1 MAAGLL
7 TQSAAVSLL
16 PHTLSQS
23 ISERVGRAVARTGL
37 TPNLLTLIGLLGMG
51 GAGYLAAIGW
61 FWQAGLLML
70 AAGAFDL
77 FDGAVARYTN
87 QASDW
92 GAVFDAV
99 SDRLADFAILFG
111 LLFWYLGEERF
122 DRTAIILIMLSL
134 SGSMLVS
141 YTRSK
146 AAEFGIQIRS
156 GLGTRLERLLI
167 MAIGLLSGQVIAIL
181 WLLAALSNLTE
192 LFNSIKM
199 SNSLFSGL
207 TAVLYCSVERGF
219 CVNVSKTH
227 TTPSQSFYILL
238 LSPNH
243 KLWITNYS
251 YIRNACLEYR
261 CDIHVQCRKLKLQSK
276 HSNLYQTK

>member
-1 MAAGLL
+1 M
-7 TQSAAVSLL
+7 SLL

-77 FDGAVARYTN
+77 FDGAVARYTG

-181 WLLAALSNLTE
+181 WLLAALSNLTALQRWVMTWLATRQLEREAAAVQEPAPLESPFDRE
-192 LFNSIKM
+192 L
-199 SNSLFSGL
+199 
-207 TAVLYCSVERGF
+207 
-219 CVNVSKTH
+219 
-227 TTPSQSFYILL
+227 
-238 LSPNH
+238 
-243 KLWITNYS
+243 
-251 YIRNACLEYR
+251 
-261 CDIHVQCRKLKLQSK
+261 
-276 HSNLYQTK
+276 

>member
-1 MAAGLL
+1 M
-7 TQSAAVSLL
+7 SLL

-37 TPNLLTLIGLLGMG
+37 TPNLLTLIGLFGMG

-61 FWQAGLLML
+61 FWQAGIVML

-77 FDGAVARYTN
+77 FDGAVARYTG

-181 WLLAALSNLTE
+181 WLLAALSNLTALQRWTMTWLATRQLERESTAAQDPAPLESPFNRE
-192 LFNSIKM
+192 L
-199 SNSLFSGL
+199 
-207 TAVLYCSVERGF
+207 
-219 CVNVSKTH
+219 
-227 TTPSQSFYILL
+227 
-238 LSPNH
+238 
-243 KLWITNYS
+243 
-251 YIRNACLEYR
+251 
-261 CDIHVQCRKLKLQSK
+261 
-276 HSNLYQTK
+276 

>member
-61 FWQAGLLML
+61 FWQAGIVML

-181 WLLAALSNLTE
+181 WLLAALSNLTALQRWAMTWLATRQLEREATAAQEPAPLESPFNRE
-192 LFNSIKM
+192 L
-199 SNSLFSGL
+199 
-207 TAVLYCSVERGF
+207 
-219 CVNVSKTH
+219 
-227 TTPSQSFYILL
+227 
-238 LSPNH
+238 
-243 KLWITNYS
+243 
-251 YIRNACLEYR
+251 
-261 CDIHVQCRKLKLQSK
+261 
-276 HSNLYQTK
+276 

>member
-1 MAAGLL
+1 M
-7 TQSAAVSLL
+7 SLL

-23 ISERVGRAVARTGL
+23 ISERVARAVARTGL
-37 TPNLLTLIGLLGMG
+37 TPNALTLIGLFGMG
-51 GAGYLAAIGW
+51 GAAYLASIGW
-61 FWQAGLLML
+61 FWQAGVVML

-87 QASDW
+87 TASDW

-122 DRTAIILIMLSL
+122 NRDAVILITLSL

-156 GLGTRLERLLI
+156 GLGTRLERILI
-167 MAIGLLSGQVIAIL
+167 LVIGLLSGQVVAVL
-181 WLLAALSNLTE
+181 WLLAALSNLTALQRWVMTWLAARQLEREEADPPPAPTESPFTRE
-192 LFNSIKM
+192 L
-199 SNSLFSGL
+199 
-207 TAVLYCSVERGF
+207 
-219 CVNVSKTH
+219 
-227 TTPSQSFYILL
+227 
-238 LSPNH
+238 
-243 KLWITNYS
+243 
-251 YIRNACLEYR
+251 
-261 CDIHVQCRKLKLQSK
+261 
-276 HSNLYQTK
+276 

>member
-1 MAAGLL
+1 M
-7 TQSAAVSLL
+7 SLL

-23 ISERVGRAVARTGL
+23 ISERVARAVARTGL
-37 TPNLLTLIGLLGMG
+37 TPNALTLIGLLGMG
-51 GAGYLAAIGW
+51 GAAYLASIGW
-61 FWQAGLLML
+61 FWQAGVVML

-87 QASDW
+87 TASDW

-122 DRTAIILIMLSL
+122 NRDAVILIALSL

-156 GLGTRLERLLI
+156 GLGTRLERILI
-167 MAIGLLSGQVIAIL
+167 LVIGLLSGQVVAVL
-181 WLLAALSNLTE
+181 WLLAALSNLTALQRWVMTWLAARQLEREDADPPPAPTESPFTRE
-192 LFNSIKM
+192 L
-199 SNSLFSGL
+199 
-207 TAVLYCSVERGF
+207 
-219 CVNVSKTH
+219 
-227 TTPSQSFYILL
+227 
-238 LSPNH
+238 
-243 KLWITNYS
+243 
-251 YIRNACLEYR
+251 
-261 CDIHVQCRKLKLQSK
+261 
-276 HSNLYQTK
+276 

>member
-1 MAAGLL
+1 M
-7 TQSAAVSLL
+7 SLL

-23 ISERVGRAVARTGL
+23 ISERVARAVARTGL
-37 TPNLLTLIGLLGMG
+37 TPNALTIIGLFGMG
-51 GAGYLAAIGW
+51 GAAYLASIGW
-61 FWQAGLLML
+61 FWQAGVVML

-87 QASDW
+87 TASDW

-122 DRTAIILIMLSL
+122 NRDAVILIALSL

-156 GLGTRLERLLI
+156 GLGTRLERILI
-167 MAIGLLSGQVIAIL
+167 LAIGLLSGQVVAVL
-181 WLLAALSNLTE
+181 WLLAALSNLTALQRWVMTWLAARQLEQQDAEPPPAPTESPFSRE
-192 LFNSIKM
+192 L
-199 SNSLFSGL
+199 
-207 TAVLYCSVERGF
+207 
-219 CVNVSKTH
+219 
-227 TTPSQSFYILL
+227 
-238 LSPNH
+238 
-243 KLWITNYS
+243 
-251 YIRNACLEYR
+251 
-261 CDIHVQCRKLKLQSK
+261 
-276 HSNLYQTK
+276 

>member
-1 MAAGLL
+1 M
-7 TQSAAVSLL
+7 SLL

-51 GAGYLAAIGW
+51 GAGYLASIGW
-61 FWQAGLLML
+61 FWQAGIVML

-181 WLLAALSNLTE
+181 WLLAALSNLTALQRWTMTWLATRQLEREAAAAQEPSPLESPFDRE
-192 LFNSIKM
+192 L
-199 SNSLFSGL
+199 
-207 TAVLYCSVERGF
+207 
-219 CVNVSKTH
+219 
-227 TTPSQSFYILL
+227 
-238 LSPNH
+238 
-243 KLWITNYS
+243 
-251 YIRNACLEYR
+251 
-261 CDIHVQCRKLKLQSK
+261 
-276 HSNLYQTK
+276 

>member
-1 MAAGLL
+1 M
-7 TQSAAVSLL
+7 SLL

-181 WLLAALSNLTE
+181 WLLAALSNLTALQRWVMTWLATRQLEREAAAAQEPAPLESPFDRE
-192 LFNSIKM
+192 L
-199 SNSLFSGL
+199 
-207 TAVLYCSVERGF
+207 
-219 CVNVSKTH
+219 
-227 TTPSQSFYILL
+227 
-238 LSPNH
+238 
-243 KLWITNYS
+243 
-251 YIRNACLEYR
+251 
-261 CDIHVQCRKLKLQSK
+261 
-276 HSNLYQTK
+276 

>member
-1 MAAGLL
+1 M
-7 TQSAAVSLL
+7 SLL

-23 ISERVGRAVARTGL
+23 ISERVARAVARTGL
-37 TPNLLTLIGLLGMG
+37 TPNALTLIGLLGMG
-51 GAGYLAAIGW
+51 GAAYLASIGW
-61 FWQAGLLML
+61 FWQAGVVML

-87 QASDW
+87 TASDW

-122 DRTAIILIMLSL
+122 NRDAVILITLSL

-156 GLGTRLERLLI
+156 GLGTRLERILI
-167 MAIGLLSGQVIAIL
+167 LVIGLLSGQVVAVL
-181 WLLAALSNLTE
+181 WLLAALSNLTALQRWVMTWLAARQLEQEDADPPAAPTESPFSRE
-192 LFNSIKM
+192 L
-199 SNSLFSGL
+199 
-207 TAVLYCSVERGF
+207 
-219 CVNVSKTH
+219 
-227 TTPSQSFYILL
+227 
-238 LSPNH
+238 
-243 KLWITNYS
+243 
-251 YIRNACLEYR
+251 
-261 CDIHVQCRKLKLQSK
+261 
-276 HSNLYQTK
+276 

>member
-1 MAAGLL
+1 M
-7 TQSAAVSLL
+7 SLL

-23 ISERVGRAVARTGL
+23 ISERVARAVARTGL
-37 TPNLLTLIGLLGMG
+37 TPNALTLIGLLGMG
-51 GAGYLAAIGW
+51 GAAYLASIGW
-61 FWQAGLLML
+61 FWQAGVVML

-87 QASDW
+87 TASDW

-122 DRTAIILIMLSL
+122 NRDAVILITLSL

-156 GLGTRLERLLI
+156 GLGTRLERILI
-167 MAIGLLSGQVIAIL
+167 LVIGLLSGQVVAVL
-181 WLLAALSNLTE
+181 WLLAALSNLTALQRWVMTWLAARQLEREEADPPPAPTESPFTRE
-192 LFNSIKM
+192 L
-199 SNSLFSGL
+199 
-207 TAVLYCSVERGF
+207 
-219 CVNVSKTH
+219 
-227 TTPSQSFYILL
+227 
-238 LSPNH
+238 
-243 KLWITNYS
+243 
-251 YIRNACLEYR
+251 
-261 CDIHVQCRKLKLQSK
+261 
-276 HSNLYQTK
+276 

>member
-1 MAAGLL
+1 M
-7 TQSAAVSLL
+7 SLL

-23 ISERVGRAVARTGL
+23 ISERVARAVARTGL
-37 TPNLLTLIGLLGMG
+37 TPNALTLIGLLGMG
-51 GAGYLAAIGW
+51 GAAYLASIGW
-61 FWQAGLLML
+61 FWQAGVVML

-87 QASDW
+87 TASDW

-122 DRTAIILIMLSL
+122 NRDAVILITLSL

-156 GLGTRLERLLI
+156 GLGTRLERILI
-167 MAIGLLSGQVIAIL
+167 LVIGLLSGQVVAVL
-181 WLLAALSNLTE
+181 WLLAALSNLTALQRWVMTWLAARQLEREEAE
-192 LFNSIKM
+192 L
-199 SNSLFSGL
+199 G
-207 TAVLYCSVERGF
+207 VEAAA
-219 CVNVSKTH
+219 
-227 TTPSQSFYILL
+227 QE
-238 LSPNH
+238 SPFDRE
-243 KLWITNYS
+243 L
-251 YIRNACLEYR
+251 
-261 CDIHVQCRKLKLQSK
+261 
-276 HSNLYQTK
+276 

>member
-1 MAAGLL
+1 M
-7 TQSAAVSLL
+7 SLL

-37 TPNLLTLIGLLGMG
+37 TPNLLTLIGLFGMG

-61 FWQAGLLML
+61 FWQAGILML

-181 WLLAALSNLTE
+181 WLLAALSNLTALQRWVMTWLATRQLEREAAAAQDPAPLESPFDRE
-192 LFNSIKM
+192 L
-199 SNSLFSGL
+199 
-207 TAVLYCSVERGF
+207 
-219 CVNVSKTH
+219 
-227 TTPSQSFYILL
+227 
-238 LSPNH
+238 
-243 KLWITNYS
+243 
-251 YIRNACLEYR
+251 
-261 CDIHVQCRKLKLQSK
+261 
-276 HSNLYQTK
+276 

>member
-1 MAAGLL
+1 M
-7 TQSAAVSLL
+7 SLL

-61 FWQAGLLML
+61 FWQAGIVML

-181 WLLAALSNLTE
+181 WLLAALSNLTALQRWAMTWLATRQLERESTAAQGPAPLESPFNRE
-192 LFNSIKM
+192 L
-199 SNSLFSGL
+199 
-207 TAVLYCSVERGF
+207 
-219 CVNVSKTH
+219 
-227 TTPSQSFYILL
+227 
-238 LSPNH
+238 
-243 KLWITNYS
+243 
-251 YIRNACLEYR
+251 
-261 CDIHVQCRKLKLQSK
+261 
-276 HSNLYQTK
+276 

>member
-1 MAAGLL
+1 M
-7 TQSAAVSLL
+7 SLL

-37 TPNLLTLIGLLGMG
+37 TPNLLTLIGLFGMG
-51 GAGYLAAIGW
+51 GAGYLASIGW
-61 FWQAGLLML
+61 FWQAGIVML

-111 LLFWYLGEERF
+111 LLFWYLGEDRF
-122 DRTAIILIMLSL
+122 DRTAIILIVLSL

-181 WLLAALSNLTE
+181 WLLAALSNLTALQRWVMTWLATRQLEQEAATAQEPAPLESPFNRE
-192 LFNSIKM
+192 L
-199 SNSLFSGL
+199 
-207 TAVLYCSVERGF
+207 
-219 CVNVSKTH
+219 
-227 TTPSQSFYILL
+227 
-238 LSPNH
+238 
-243 KLWITNYS
+243 
-251 YIRNACLEYR
+251 
-261 CDIHVQCRKLKLQSK
+261 
-276 HSNLYQTK
+276 

>member
-37 TPNLLTLIGLLGMG
+37 TPNLLTLIGLFGMG
-51 GAGYLAAIGW
+51 GAGYLASIGW
-61 FWQAGLLML
+61 FWQAGIVML

-111 LLFWYLGEERF
+111 LLFWYLGEARF
-122 DRTAIILIMLSL
+122 DRTAIILIVLSL

-181 WLLAALSNLTE
+181 WLLAALSNLTALQRWVMTWLATRQLEQEAAAAQEPAPLESPFNRE
-192 LFNSIKM
+192 L
-199 SNSLFSGL
+199 
-207 TAVLYCSVERGF
+207 
-219 CVNVSKTH
+219 
-227 TTPSQSFYILL
+227 
-238 LSPNH
+238 
-243 KLWITNYS
+243 
-251 YIRNACLEYR
+251 
-261 CDIHVQCRKLKLQSK
+261 
-276 HSNLYQTK
+276 

>member
-1 MAAGLL
+1 M
-7 TQSAAVSLL
+7 SLL

-23 ISERVGRAVARTGL
+23 ISERVARAVARTGL
-37 TPNLLTLIGLLGMG
+37 TPNALTIIGLFGMG
-51 GAGYLAAIGW
+51 GAAYLASIGW
-61 FWQAGLLML
+61 FWQAGVVML

-87 QASDW
+87 TASDW

-122 DRTAIILIMLSL
+122 NRDAVILIALSL

-156 GLGTRLERLLI
+156 GLGTRLERILI
-167 MAIGLLSGQVIAIL
+167 LAIGLLSGQVVAVL
-181 WLLAALSNLTE
+181 WLLAALSNLTALQRWVMTWLAARE
-192 LFNSIKM
+192 LEQQDAEPPPAPTESP
-199 SNSLFSGL
+199 FSREL
-207 TAVLYCSVERGF
+207 
-219 CVNVSKTH
+219 
-227 TTPSQSFYILL
+227 
-238 LSPNH
+238 
-243 KLWITNYS
+243 
-251 YIRNACLEYR
+251 
-261 CDIHVQCRKLKLQSK
+261 
-276 HSNLYQTK
+276 